1 MNNINLIGR
10 LTKDPEMKSTQ
21 TGVSVCNF
29 TLAVD
34 RKYKDKNGE
43 RETDFINCVAWRS
56 TAEFI
61 ARFMTKGQRIGVTG
75 SLQVST
81 YDDRDGQRQWKTE
94 VVVESAYFADGK
106 GDNNNTANNANYGYN
121 TRSNANVGMFE
132 ETADETQLPFD
143 L

>member
-10 LTKDPEMKSTQ
+10 LTKDPELRSTQ

-94 VVVESAYFADGK
+94 VVVDSAYFADGK
-106 GDNNNTANNANYGYN
+106 SDNNNTANNASYGYN
-121 TRSNANVGMFE
+121 TSSNADVGMFE